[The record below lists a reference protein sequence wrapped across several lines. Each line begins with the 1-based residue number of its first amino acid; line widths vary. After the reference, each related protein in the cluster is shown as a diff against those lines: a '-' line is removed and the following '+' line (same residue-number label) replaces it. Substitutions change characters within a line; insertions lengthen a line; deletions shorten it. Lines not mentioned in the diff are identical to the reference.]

1 MSASVESSVAPLE
14 AAAARVEADGRVLA
28 EALTLRLRGPR
39 IVLVGDA
46 SAVLGPLLRRAHV
59 ARGLF
64 RVFNQDI
71 LLATVPIALV
81 PRDPPLPPDLT
92 PLAFVTWSVQ
102 LGQGLARRKAA
113 EAAAEACERV
123 GLGAEA
129 RVRLARS
136 SLLTRRLTL
145 LAHAAALSPRLAVI
159 EEPLEGLGPDDVGTL
174 LRAIDKAVGSACVLV
189 STPRA
194 DAASPGHALA
204 RGANE
209 VVLLEGGRVLGQ
221 GRPDEVF
228 TAFAAARPAPS
239 LTPAPGFGPMPNLGP
254 VSTLAPASS
263 FGPVSSLAPVMSL
276 GPPSSLAPVSERA
289 PVTSLAPGAHAAP
302 VTSLAPGTDAAPVT
316 SLAPGTD
323 AAPVT
328 SLAPDADAAPV
339 TSLAPGAHAAPVTS
353 LAPAANAASLAPDG
367 DVAPPTSLAP
377 ASDGAPVTS
386 LAPAISGG
394 APPSQ
399 RMTRLA
405 PEPTKAPSAFELPP
419 ASQRTTRLPD
429 AEVLR
434 LSALASAALHPNAD
448 PAPLTRRAPG
458 VEPAFA
464 RAILADLEAPAA
476 ANAPSVAPTAP
487 VESVLP
493 PASEAEVS
501 PPPPSPSAPA
511 RTSEAPRPSDGGPDP
526 EKHDALGRPA
536 LARRSR

>member
-14 AAAARVEADGRVLA
+14 IAAARVEADGRVLA

-39 IVLVGDA
+39 VVLVGDA

-71 LLATVPIALV
+71 LLTKLPIALV

-92 PLAFVTWSVQ
+92 PLAFVTWSVR
-102 LGQGLARRKAA
+102 LGQGLPRGKAA
-113 EAAAEACERV
+113 DAAAEACDRV
-123 GLGAEA
+123 GLGADA

-145 LAHAAALSPRLAVI
+145 LAHAAALAPRLAVI
-159 EEPLEGLGPDDVGTL
+159 EEPLEGLGPDEIGTL
-174 LRAIDKAVGSACVLV
+174 LRAIDRAVGSACALV

-194 DAASPGHALA
+194 DAASPGHVLA

-228 TAFAAARPAPS
+228 TVFAAARPAPS
-239 LTPAPGFGPMPNLGP
+239 LAPSSGLGPMPGVGP
-254 VSTLAPASS
+254 VSSLAPASS
-263 FGPVSSLAPVMSL
+263 FGPV
-276 GPPSSLAPVSERA
+276 
-289 PVTSLAPGAHAAP
+289 
-302 VTSLAPGTDAAPVT
+302 
-316 SLAPGTD
+316 
-323 AAPVT
+323 
-328 SLAPDADAAPV
+328 
-339 TSLAPGAHAAPVTS
+339 TS
-353 LAPAANAASLAPDG
+353 LAPAMS
-367 DVAPPTSLAP
+367 V
-377 ASDGAPVTS
+377 
-386 LAPAISGG
+386 G

-405 PEPTKAPSAFELPP
+405 PEPTKAPSAPEPPP

-434 LSALASAALHPNAD
+434 LSALASAALHPNAE

-464 RAILADLEAPAA
+464 RAILADLESPAVAKAPRVAPAA
-476 ANAPSVAPTAP
+476 PLAAVLPGDPGVSGAPVASVAPTTLAP
-487 VESVLP
+487 P
-493 PASEAEVS
+493 PAPPALPALPAPPAPPAPNAPTTLAPPALVAPDAPTAPAVAGDLAVPAAPALSEDRGAEVS

-511 RTSEAPRPSDGGPDP
+511 RTSEASRPSDERSDP

-536 LARRSR
+536 RARRSRYVQGGQACGSDRLCNPHCPASDS